1 MQTNQNIGPLW
12 DWGKG
17 SLRIMGKLG
26 ALSEKEVFKEES
38 GKR

>member
-12 DWGKG
+12 DWGRG
-17 SLRIMGKLG
+17 SLGIMGKLG
-26 ALSEKEVFKEES
+26 LLSGKEVLKEES